1 MSQCSSA
8 FHAGLIGLCK
18 AIGAIAIVAVVAMI
32 AAAPASA
39 KAATP
44 EQCKAL
50 AARDFS
56 NLLDAPTRVLK
67 ATAMPAKDGVPAYC
81 RVEGYV
87 APQVGIEFHLP
98 MDGWNGK
105 FVMQGCGGMCGD
117 LEGIV
122 SCPEAVTRGYAC
134 GTTDMGHKGDS
145 QDGKWAYNNLS
156 ALIDDGY
163 RGTHVATVAGKAIT
177 ETFYAASIRR
187 AYFRGC
193 STGGRQGLNEAERF
207 PYDFDGI
214 IAGDA
219 QTYSLLGPPLTAI
232 WNGVANI
239 GPDGKSVLTAA
250 KLDIVTKAVL
260 DACDMLDGVK
270 DGVIGDPRKCKF
282 DVATLACKAGAA
294 EKCLT
299 DAEMAA
305 VRKFYQGPASKKG
318 PFVRVGGMAFGTE
331 PSWAQFLPGKAGRYW
346 ANATEIMRYLGFFE
360 APGPSYDFSQ
370 FDWDRDPQRLGNWAI
385 MGGGD
390 PDLELYAANGGKL
403 IVFHGWADTSNSAYS
418 AVHYNERMTRV
429 MGGQAQTQA
438 FARLFLFPGM
448 FHCGGG
454 YGVNFADML
463 GALDTWVENG
473 KAPDQ
478 ITAYRIPGGTGPTH
492 PPVGF
497 KGDNIAASNPQFSR
511 PLYPYPDTYAYSGGD
526 PNDAASFKRVRGV
539 MEAK

>member
-1 MSQCSSA
+1 MGQFSSA
-8 FHAGLIGLCK
+8 VRASLTCLCR
-18 AIGAIAIVAVVAMI
+18 AIGASAICAVVVMT

-44 EQCKAL
+44 EQCNAL
-50 AARDFS
+50 AAQDFS
-56 NLLDAPTRVLK
+56 DVLDAPTRVLVS
-67 ATAMPAKDGVPAYC
+67 TPMPAKNGVPAYC

-87 APQVGIEFHLP
+87 ASAVGFEFHLP
-98 MDGWNGK
+98 MENWNGK
-105 FVMQGCGGMCGD
+105 FVMEGCGGLCGD
-117 LEGIV
+117 LEGLA

-134 GTTDMGHKGDS
+134 GTTDMGHKGAG
-145 QDGKWAYNNLS
+145 DGKWAYHNL
-156 ALIDDGY
+156 AAVVDLGY
-163 RGTHVATVAGKAIT
+163 RATHVATVAGKAIT
-177 ETFYAASIRR
+177 EAFYSASIRR

-193 STGGRQGLNEAERF
+193 STGGRQGLVEAERF

-219 QTYSLLGPPLTAI
+219 QTYSLFGPPLTSI
-232 WNGVANI
+232 WNGAANV
-239 GPDGKSVLTAA
+239 GPDGKSVLTEA
-250 KLDIVTKAVL
+250 KLDLVRTAVL
-260 DACDMLDGVK
+260 GACDMLDGVK
-270 DGVIGDPRKCKF
+270 DGVIGDPRRCKF
-282 DVATLACKAGAA
+282 DVSTLACKAGAVGN
-294 EKCLT
+294 CLT
-299 DAEMAA
+299 DAEMTV

-346 ANATEIMRYLGFFE
+346 SNATEIMRYLSFFD
-360 APGPSYDFSQ
+360 APGPSYDFTQ

-418 AVHYNERMTRV
+418 AIHYYERMTRV

-448 FHCGGG
+448 FHCGNG
-454 YGVNFADML
+454 YGVNSADML
-463 GALDTWVENG
+463 GAIDAWVENG
-473 KAPDQ
+473 KAPDE
-478 ITAYRIPGGTGPTH
+478 ITAYRIPGPTGPTH
-492 PPVGF
+492 APAGF

-511 PLYPYPDTYAYSGGD
+511 PLYPYPDSYAYGGGD
-526 PNDAASFKRVRGV
+526 PNAAASFKRVRGV

>member
-87 APQVGIEFHLP
+87 ASSVGFEFHLP

-105 FVMQGCGGMCGD
+105 FVMEGCGGLCGA
-117 LEGIV
+117 LEGLA
-122 SCPEAVTRGYAC
+122 SCPESVTRGYAC
-134 GTTDMGHKGDS
+134 GTTDMGNKGEG
-145 QDGKWAYNNLS
+145 DGKFAYNNL
-156 ALIDDGY
+156 AAVVDLGY
-163 RGTHVATVAGKAIT
+163 RATHVATVAGKAIT
-177 ETFYAASIRR
+177 ETFYAGSIRR

-193 STGGRQGLNEAERF
+193 STGGRQGLVEAERF

-219 QTYSLLGPPLTAI
+219 QTYSLLGPPLTSI
-232 WNGVANI
+232 WNGGANV

-270 DGVIGDPRKCKF
+270 DGLIGDPRKCKF

-418 AVHYNERMTRV
+418 AVHYYERMTRV

-448 FHCGGG
+448 AHCGGG

-463 GALDTWVENG
+463 GALDAWVENG

-478 ITAYRIPGGTGPTH
+478 ITAYKVPGGTGPTKA
-492 PPVGF
+492 PAGF